1 MHRINRRSPTFHPV
15 NLPWVRQWKLCESVM
30 VSVLLAQNSQD
41 WMDEHTFEV
50 LTGVFLIPL
59 QVPPSYP
66 LFDWSN
72 PRRVSHI
79 TLTDGIDEQSATGR
93 RL

>member
-30 VSVLLAQNSQD
+30 VSILLAQKSQD

-50 LTGVFLIPL
+50 LTGVFLSVASSAV
-59 QVPPSYP
+59 VPVVRLVQPSARFSYH
-66 LFDWSN
+66 FDRWN
-72 PRRVSHI
+72 R
-79 TLTDGIDEQSATGR
+79 
-93 RL
+93 